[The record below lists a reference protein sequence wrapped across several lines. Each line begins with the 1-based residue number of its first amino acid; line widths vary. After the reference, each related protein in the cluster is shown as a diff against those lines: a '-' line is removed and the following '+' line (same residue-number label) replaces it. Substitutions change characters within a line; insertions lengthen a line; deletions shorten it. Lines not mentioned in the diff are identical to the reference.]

1 MTKTDSIYI
10 SLLQTIFSTGE
21 TLPGRNGDFRRCFT
35 LPNTVFE
42 STPLVT
48 LRTTAWK
55 KAIREMEWFLSGDPT
70 CPTELLDWWAGQLN
84 IHNSYRKGY
93 GEQLRAFNGCCDQ
106 ISNLLEGMR
115 EHPFSRR
122 HIITTWH
129 PIDML
134 YIVHANNNLSTPT
147 TCHTTIAQFFIS
159 SAGMVSMHSYQRSAD
174 MLLGVPHN
182 WIQSWALLL
191 WVAAQVEGVADKM
204 VWTFGDA
211 HIYMEESHVSVAR
224 QLTACKDSRL
234 TSSPPPRLHYTG
246 RAGDEFKT
254 TDFEMIGDIP
264 SPVTTARPKLL

>member
-1 MTKTDSIYI
+1 MTKTDSIYT
-10 SLLQTIFSTGE
+10 SLLQTIFATGE

-48 LRTTAWK
+48 LRTTAWR
-55 KAIREMEWFLSGDPT
+55 KAIREMEWFLSGDAT
-70 CPTELLDWWAGQLN
+70 CPSELLDWWKPQLN
-84 IHNSYRKGY
+84 KYDEYLRGY
-93 GEQLRAFNGCCDQ
+93 GEQLRNYAKHFDQ
-106 ISNLLEGMR
+106 IENLLEGMR
-115 EHPFSRR
+115 THPFSRR
-122 HIITTWH
+122 HVITTWDSCDMAIITT
-129 PIDML
+129 INDNSL
-134 YIVHANNNLSTPT
+134 TPT

-224 QLTACKDSRL
+224 QLAACKDSRF

-254 TDFEMIGDIP
+254 TNFEMIGDIP